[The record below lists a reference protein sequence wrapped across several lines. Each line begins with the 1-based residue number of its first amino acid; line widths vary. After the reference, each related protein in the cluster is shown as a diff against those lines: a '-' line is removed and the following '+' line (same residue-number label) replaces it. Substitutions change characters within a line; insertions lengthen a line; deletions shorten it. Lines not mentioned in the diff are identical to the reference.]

1 MFKMAFRNVFRQKRR
16 SLLTALTMLGGF
28 ILSALAIGLTDG
40 TFNGIV
46 NVFTR
51 SRLGHIQIHARGYL
65 DRPSLN
71 KTISNATEI
80 GRIIEGTPGAEAWA
94 PRVDS
99 AGLVSVGERTEA
111 ARIIGIDP
119 ALEAKAT
126 HLDKKI
132 TSGRSFSAAPSKEII
147 LGTRLA
153 QNLKASLGEEI
164 VIVTQGADGS
174 LANDKY
180 KFVGLVDTGDL
191 ASDRTTLYLHI
202 DDARDLL
209 VLDDRVHEIIVVAR
223 SLNKVPGLDA
233 ALRQRL
239 ASLNLDVQPWQVFAR
254 SFYMAMQAK
263 MKGNQ
268 VVLLVLFIVVAIG
281 VLNTALMAVLERR
294 REYGVLKALGT
305 RPRQIFGLI
314 LMEILLLAVI
324 SIVLGSGLSLP
335 MNYYLSRHQFPVTA
349 YISKPITFGGMQ
361 YTTFTS
367 EVNLRSF
374 VIPAVTVFIS
384 ALLVSLM
391 PAIKAARTDPAKSI
405 RVF

>member
-1 MFKMAFRNVFRQKRR
+1 VLKMAFRNVFRQKRR

-46 NVFTR
+46 NDFTR

-80 GRIIEGTPGAEAWA
+80 GRIIEGAPGAEAWA
-94 PRVDS
+94 LRVDS

-126 HLDKKI
+126 HFDKKI
-132 TSGRSFSAAPSKEII
+132 TSGRSFSSAPSKEII

-153 QNLKASLGEEI
+153 QNLKASLGEDI

-180 KFVGLVDTGDL
+180 KLVGLVDTGDL

-209 VLDDRVHEIIVVAR
+209 VLDARVHEIIVVAR

-239 ASLNLDVQPWQVFAR
+239 ASLNLDVQPWQVFAKP
-254 SFYMAMQAK
+254 FYMAMQAK

-324 SIVLGSGLSLP
+324 SIVLGSGFSLP